1 MILRAREGASTRTR
15 LLVSLGSNILPPSSG
30 GGTRTRDPGIMRE
43 YVGSIDADHTRTAGV
58 VHDETRMPLE
68 KVKQL
73 FAEAQ
78 IKDAQFV
85 LANGLVREVRAVVI
99 PQIVAGNSNRGV
111 YTMCYA
117 KFALLILVTACAAL
131 AGPTVRVT
139 KLRPEPLEP
148 RPADYDIRIY
158 HENQPRCA
166 FDLIA
171 TLSTDRK
178 STRLNSSHLGV
189 S

>member
-1 MILRAREGASTRTR
+1 MFIL
-15 LLVSLGSNILPPSSG
+15 
-30 GGTRTRDPGIMRE
+30 
-43 YVGSIDADHTRTAGV
+43 
-58 VHDETRMPLE
+58 
-68 KVKQL
+68 
-73 FAEAQ
+73 Q
-78 IKDAQFV
+78 IA
-85 LANGLVREVRAVVI
+85 
-99 PQIVAGNSNRGV
+99 AGNSYRGV
-111 YTMCYA
+111 YTMRYA

-171 TLSTDRK
+171 TLSTDQTADIHTGDALVEILRVKARELGGDAIINLSSETHTAGMTGTDGRVTLEKTPVWSGTVIRFK
-178 STRLNSSHLGV
+178 SLQCAE
-189 S
+189 